1 MKTRHYTIYAL
12 LLCGMMSG
20 CSDTWDDHYS
30 NPKSDIN
37 SSSITVVDN
46 NLTDYMATE
55 SSISSTYQLFKET
68 GMIDRLNGRDQ
79 LYTILAVDG
88 SLSTKASS
96 DDDAY
101 TAQCLISDVSL
112 SPSNMQDGQR
122 ILMWSG
128 KYLTINK
135 SKDDNGEEVITF
147 NTSAKVNKVIKLNNG
162 YLYIVD
168 SEVNSPRSIYEYIQ
182 NLGDNYSTFKQMI
195 MARKQ
200 KTFDKDASTPV
211 DVDNTGNTVYDSIF
225 TEKFPFFE
233 NKGFELTSENT
244 KATMLIPSNDII
256 DKTLSTARAN
266 LKDWGLERADSVLTN
281 WIIQAAF
288 YDGIYDKATFEENED
303 LKSVFSSQWRTTV
316 QKVDLDNPVTL
327 SNGVA
332 YFITEMKIPTNV
344 LIYRLKDFYYYY
356 QYLTEE
362 EKNEY
367 YKTEN
372 LTFSQVK
379 NETYHAGW
387 PAAGFPRIDYITLT
401 YNLTDNTNKAYALD
415 FIPYQYTA
423 VGDADHVV
431 TPYKVPA
438 GTYDVC
444 LGFVQNKKKQFG
456 NVSVYINGELVNTIK
471 EGDFSSTSYHYD
483 RGGQGYPEGY
493 DSSAASKAGVS
504 KSGNYGRDGG
514 KIGTVTITGEAK
526 PITFRFEG
534 AGSSATKITLHHWCL
549 KPTTDC
555 Y

>member
-20 CSDTWDDHYS
+20 CSETWDDHYS

-37 SSSITVVDN
+37 SSTITVVDN
-46 NLTDYMATE
+46 TLTDYMATE

-79 LYTILAVDG
+79 LYTILAIDG
-88 SLSTKASS
+88 SLASRASS
-96 DDDAY
+96 DDDSYA
-101 TAQCLISDVSL
+101 AECLISDVSL

-135 SKDDNGEEVITF
+135 TKNDNGEEVITF

-168 SEVNSPRSIYEYIQ
+168 SEVNAPRSIYEYIQ

-200 KTFDKDASTPV
+200 KTFDKNASTPV

-244 KATMLIPSNDII
+244 KATMLIPSNDVI
-256 DKTLSTARAN
+256 DKTLSAARAN
-266 LKDWGLERADSVLTN
+266 LKEWGMERADSILTN

-288 YDGIYDKATFEENED
+288 YDGIYDKAKFEENED
-303 LKSVFSSQWRTTV
+303 LKSVFGSQWRTTV
-316 QKVDLDNPVTL
+316 QKVNLDSPVTL

-332 YFITEMKIPTNV
+332 YFVTEMKIPTNV

-356 QYLTEE
+356 QYLTED

-367 YKTEN
+367 YQTEN

-401 YNLTDNTNKAYALD
+401 YNLTDKTNKSYVLD
-415 FIPYQYTA
+415 FTPYKYTA
-423 VGDADHVV
+423 VGDADHTV

-444 LGFVQNKKKQFG
+444 LGFVQNKKKEFG
-456 NVSVYINGELVNTIK
+456 NINVYVNGELVNTIK
-471 EGDFSSTSYHYD
+471 ENDYSSTTYHYD

-514 KIGTVTITGEAK
+514 KIGTITLTGEAK

-534 AGSSATKITLHHWCL
+534 SGSSTTKITLHHWCL